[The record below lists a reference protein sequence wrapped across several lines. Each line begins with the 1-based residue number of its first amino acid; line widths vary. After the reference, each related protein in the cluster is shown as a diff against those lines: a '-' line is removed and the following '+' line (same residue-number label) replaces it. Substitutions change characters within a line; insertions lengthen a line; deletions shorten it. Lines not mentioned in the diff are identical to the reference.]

1 MDFLFV
7 RLTPDDL
14 EERFRH
20 EHLSRD
26 KTQITIVMAITLF
39 LLLGFIAMD
48 LHWIQQDNALTI
60 TIVSRCVTSVASL
73 VAIWLVNRTSS
84 IKSFDRIIFGWILI
98 DILHL
103 LIVNA
108 VRPTDYLS
116 VVAWDLLSIFGIYFF
131 APFPYHYQLMSA
143 FLLTG
148 SSIAI
153 WVITRIPLTG
163 GYETLAVLGAY
174 VISNIYGVFL
184 SRQRNKSRRNQFMLL
199 LQEAELRA
207 DLSDRAIEL
216 EDAKEQ
222 LEHLVMTDSLTGI
235 NNRRFFMQLISE
247 EVERSKRYRHPFSLL
262 ALDID
267 NFKEINDTYG
277 HDIGDEVLRLFAQ
290 QCHTSLRATDKLARL
305 GGDEFIALLVQTDQN
320 EARVI
325 AERLRESIEEMDV
338 QVKTEA
344 INISVSVGITSSED
358 GLTTVEELLRGVD
371 TALYK
376 AKNRGRN
383 QVATFQE
390 N

>member
-14 EERFRH
+14 EKRFRH

-60 TIVSRCVTSVASL
+60 AIVSRCVTSVASL
-73 VAIWLVNRTSS
+73 VAIWLVYRTFS
-84 IKSFDRIIFGWILI
+84 IKAFDRIIFWWIVI
-98 DILHL
+98 DVLHL
-103 LIVNA
+103 LTVNA
-108 VRPTDYLS
+108 VRPTGYLP
-116 VVAWDLLSIFGIYFF
+116 VVIWDILSIFGIYFLVPI
-131 APFPYHYQLMSA
+131 PFHYQLMSA

-148 SSIAI
+148 SSIGI
-153 WVITRIPLTG
+153 WIITRIPLTG
-163 GYETLAVLGAY
+163 VYETLAVLGAY

-184 SRQRNKSRRNQFMLL
+184 SRQTNKTRRQQFLL
-199 LQEAELRA
+199 ILQESELRTNLADRAAELEEA
-207 DLSDRAIEL
+207 QEEL
-216 EDAKEQ
+216 ELLA
-222 LEHLVMTDSLTGI
+222 MTDPLTGI
-235 NNRRFFMQLISE
+235 NNRRFFMELISE

-277 HDIGDEVLRLFAQ
+277 HDVGDEVLRSFTQ
-290 QCHTSLRATDKLARL
+290 QCQIKLRGTDKLARL

-320 EARVI
+320 EAEII
-325 AERLRESIEEMDV
+325 AERLRESIEEMGV
-338 QVKTEA
+338 QVKTEE
-344 INISVSVGITSSED
+344 INISVSIGMVSSED
-358 GLTTVEELLRGVD
+358 GLTSVEELLRGVD

-383 QVATFQE
+383 QVATLTE